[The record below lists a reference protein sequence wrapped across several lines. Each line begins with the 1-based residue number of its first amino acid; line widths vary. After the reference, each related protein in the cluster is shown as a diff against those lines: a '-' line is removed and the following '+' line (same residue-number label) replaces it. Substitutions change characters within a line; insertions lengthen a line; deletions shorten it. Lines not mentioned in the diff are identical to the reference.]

1 MNKTNPIVYFEEDGD
16 EALTSHDWC
25 GKILDVIPHMND
37 SGRLVAVD
45 FVPEHV
51 PKYDDYYISYQES
64 FKIRL
69 LKGQEFE
76 FKGINGDVQDDT
88 VFNKNFLQFIED
100 FHNGKYEH
108 NYELKVTDE
117 VEFMD
122 I

>member
-1 MNKTNPIVYFEEDGD
+1 MNKNNPIVYFEEDGD
-16 EALTSHDWC
+16 EALTSHGWC

-45 FVPEHV
+45 CVSEHV
-51 PKYDDYYISYQES
+51 PKFDEYHISYQES
-64 FKIRL
+64 FKIRF

-88 VFNKNFLQFIED
+88 VFNNKFLQFIED
-100 FHNGKYEH
+100 FHSGKYEYA
-108 NYELKVTDE
+108 NFQLTSE